1 MTTKFEQQLTLGAE
15 YREDYTFDL
24 YGEEVTVV
32 IKPLKDKFFIPLAGS
47 IADALGIEDENLDEE
62 DVTEEALEEIDG
74 DFDVGDLDEQFVN
87 QMQKA
92 AVLGLVGA
100 YDEDGD
106 LEEFDKER
114 ASEQVSKMVG
124 GMSLELGGEVLDL
137 SGNIDEAEKFRSD
150 G

>member
-15 YREDYTFDL
+15 YQEDYTFDL

-62 DVTEEALEEIDG
+62 DVTEEALDEIDG
-74 DFDVGDLDEQFVN
+74 DFNVGDLDEDFVN

-100 YDEDGD
+100 YDEDGN

-124 GMSLELGGEVLDL
+124 GTSLELGGEVLDL